1 MAPSSGSRDAMI
13 HLILIILT
21 GSRLAFISILPVFA
35 VVVVTSLVFD
45 VVDCID
51 DAELSATTLSFDDA
65 SFDVSNDADVDS
77 FSFKMSSVTT
87 VDKKNIFRMSYL
99 KDVLT

>member
-1 MAPSSGSRDAMI
+1 
-13 HLILIILT
+13 
-21 GSRLAFISILPVFA
+21 
-35 VVVVTSLVFD
+35 VVVTSLVFD

-87 VDKKNIFRMSYL
+87 VDK
-99 KDVLT
+99 